1 MNESSFMG
9 VLITEVLMNGLI
21 SAAKK
26 LEEYN
31 SVLSAVQ
38 SGRLPLGM
46 TGLSHIHKAHFAAAL
61 AADTGRPLLIITPD
75 EAQASRLTLDMRA
88 IGCAA
93 QLYPARDFA
102 FRSTESQSR
111 EYEHRRLGVLDK
123 MLRGK
128 ADAVVCSAE
137 AASQLTLPPEELR
150 LRTLEVNSGDEFE
163 LDFLVN
169 TLVRAGYSKSAQ
181 VDGVGQFAVRG
192 GVLDFFA
199 PGYEYPCRLELWGDE
214 VDSIAFFDPETQR
227 RTDNI
232 QTVKISPANEILVPD
247 TPDFIALLERF
258 HSDIHGRGSVKA
270 RASVA
275 KDIDRLKAGIRLAS
289 TDKYMPLLYDVASIF
304 DYAEGYTL
312 VVSESFSVRER
323 FNAAEGLMNETVKAM
338 FEEGELCPG
347 LDRFSLRFPDLLRYY
362 EQMGVIYMDN
372 LPRGSFD
379 TPVRELVGVNARQ
392 IPAWNGS
399 VSVLEDDLRALSAM
413 KERTCVIFAGTSK
426 AADALCSDLEKDGFN
441 ALFMPEIPSE
451 LSAGRITVLPGS
463 ISAGFEYPLAKITV
477 MSHAGRVS
485 SAVRKKAAKKTA
497 NSFHSLDE
505 LHRGDYV
512 VHVAHGIG
520 VFEGINK
527 LEAGGTIKDYI
538 KIRYDKGDVLYV
550 PVTQLDQVSKYIGP
564 SGDDKPVR
572 LNRLGGKDWQKTRS
586 KVRSAVKDMAK
597 ELTELYSKR
606 MQIQGHAFSPDI
618 DMQNDFERRFEFDET
633 ADQLRCVDEIKG
645 DMEKQYPMDRLLCG
659 DVGFG
664 KTEVALRG
672 AFKCVADG
680 KQCAILVPTTILAY
694 QHYQT
699 LLKRFEG
706 FPVEARMLSRFCTK
720 KETEETIKGLR
731 RGSVDIVV
739 GTHRLI
745 SKDVSFKDL
754 GLIIIDEEQRF
765 GVAQKE
771 KLKELY
777 PKVDVLTLTAT
788 PIPRTLNMALSG
800 IRDMSILEE
809 APHDRSPVQTYVV
822 EYNPEMLAQAMN
834 AELRRGGQVYYLH
847 NRVETIEKT
856 AAGIKELLPEA
867 TVGIAHGKM
876 SEDELSEVW
885 RRLLEGEID
894 ILVCTTIIETGVD
907 VPNVNTLIIED
918 ADRMGLA
925 QLHQIRGRVGRSS
938 RRASAYLTFR
948 PGKELSEIA
957 TNRLDAIREYTEFG
971 SGFKI
976 AMRDLELRGAGNV
989 LGAQQ
994 HGHME
999 AVGYEMYLQLLEQA
1013 ISEEKGEVHKPP
1025 KKECLVDL
1033 PIDAHIPPSY
1043 IESVPQRLGI
1053 YRRIADI
1060 GGRADADDVI
1070 DELIDR
1076 FGDPPEPVLGLI
1088 RTSLLRAYSSQ
1099 HNIYEIS
1106 RKNDRLLLYIDDLD
1120 MQKISAVAAGFP
1132 GRVTVS
1138 ASGKP
1143 HISVKIAAQDKLLD
1157 LLEKVLM
1164 LMNTA
1169 NKKA

>member
-1 MNESSFMG
+1 
-9 VLITEVLMNGLI
+9 MNGLI
-21 SAAKK
+21 ASAKRI
-26 LEEYN
+26 EEYGALLDCVKN
-31 SVLSAVQ
+31 T
-38 SGRLPLGM
+38 RLPIGM

-61 AADTGRPLLIITPD
+61 NADCGRPVLVITAD
-75 EAQASRLTLDMRA
+75 EAQASRLALDMKTLGCRA
-88 IGCAA
+88 L
-93 QLYPARDFA
+93 LYPARDFA

-123 MLRGK
+123 MLRGE
-128 ADAVVCSAE
+128 AQAVICSAE
-137 AASQLTLPPEELR
+137 AASQLTLPPEELKN
-150 LRTLEVNSGDEFE
+150 RTIELAVGDEMPLE
-163 LDFLVN
+163 DIVKALL
-169 TLVRAGYSKSAQ
+169 RAGYSRSAQ
-181 VDGVGQFAVRG
+181 VDGVGQYAVRG
-192 GVLDFFA
+192 GVLDFFT
-199 PGYEYPCRLELWGDE
+199 PGEEYPCRLELWGDE
-214 VDSIAFFDPETQR
+214 IDSMAYFDIETQR

-232 QTVKISPANEILVPD
+232 EKIKITPSNEILPPD
-247 TPDFIALLERF
+247 TDEFVELLERF
-258 HSDIHGRGSVKA
+258 RSEIRGKGAVKA
-270 RASVA
+270 RECVD
-275 KDIDRLKAGIRLAS
+275 KDIDRIKGGLRLQS

-304 DYAEGYTL
+304 DYAKGYIL
-312 VVSESFSVRER
+312 CVSESFSVKER
-323 FNAAEGLMNETVKAM
+323 FNAAIGLMHEAIKAM

-347 LDRFSLRFPDLLRYY
+347 LDRFSLHLSDLLNNY
-362 EQMGVIYMDN
+362 EQMGAIYMDN
-372 LPRGSFD
+372 LPRGGFD
-379 TPVRELVGVNARQ
+379 TPVKELIGVNARQ
-392 IPAWNGS
+392 ITAWNGS
-399 VSVLEDDLRALSAM
+399 FSVLKDDLDALTDRN
-413 KERTCVIFAGTSK
+413 KRTCVIFAGTRK
-426 AADALCSDLEKDGFN
+426 AADALRGDLIDDGYS
-441 ALFMPEIPSE
+441 ALYMDE
-451 LSAGRITVLPGS
+451 LPNELAPGTLTVVPGCL
-463 ISAGFEYPLAKITV
+463 SAGFEYPLAKITV
-477 MSHAGRVS
+477 FTHSGRAAV
-485 SAVRKKAAKKTA
+485 AQPKRNVRKSSNA
-497 NSFHSLDE
+497 FHSLDE

-520 VFEGINK
+520 IFEGINK
-527 LEAGGTIKDYI
+527 LEASGTIKDYI
-538 KIRYDKGDVLYV
+538 KIRYDKGDILYV

-572 LNRLGGKDWQKTRS
+572 LNKLGGKDWQKTRS
-586 KVRSAVKDMAK
+586 RVRSAVKDMAK
-597 ELTELYSKR
+597 ELTELYSRRLK
-606 MQIQGHAFSPDI
+606 IEGHAFSPDT
-618 DMQNDFERRFEFDET
+618 DMQSDFERRFEFDET
-633 ADQLRCVDEIKG
+633 SDQLRCIDEIKG
-645 DMEKQYPMDRLLCG
+645 DMERSCPMDRLLCG

-699 LLKRFEG
+699 VLKRIEG
-706 FPVEARMLSRFCTK
+706 FPVEARMLSRFCSK
-720 KETEETIKGLR
+720 KEIEDTINGLR

-745 SKDVSFKDL
+745 SKDVQFRDL

-822 EYNPEMLAQAMN
+822 EHNPEMLAQAMN

-847 NRVETIEKT
+847 NRVESIEHT
-856 AAGIKELLPEA
+856 AAAIKDMLPDA
-867 TVGIAHGKM
+867 VVGIAHGKM

-885 RRLLEGEID
+885 RKLLEGEID

-948 PGKELSEIA
+948 PGRELTEIA
-957 TNRLDAIREYTEFG
+957 TSRLDAIREFTEFG

-999 AVGYEMYLQLLEQA
+999 AVGYEMYLQMLEQA
-1013 ISEEKGEVHKPP
+1013 ISEERGDQTKKP

-1033 PIDAHIPPSY
+1033 PIDAHIPPTY

-1060 GGRADADDVI
+1060 TSRADADDVT

-1076 FGDPPEPVLGLI
+1076 FGEPPAPVLGLI
-1088 RTSLLRAYSSQ
+1088 RTSLLRAYSAQ
-1099 HNIYEIS
+1099 HNIYEIG
-1106 RKNDRLLLYIDDLD
+1106 RKGDKLLLYIDDLD
-1120 MQKISAVAAGFP
+1120 MQEISAIAAGFP

-1138 ASGKP
+1138 AAGKP
-1143 HISVKIAAQDKLLD
+1143 HIAVRIMPQDKMLD

-1169 NKKA
+1169 NKQKDS